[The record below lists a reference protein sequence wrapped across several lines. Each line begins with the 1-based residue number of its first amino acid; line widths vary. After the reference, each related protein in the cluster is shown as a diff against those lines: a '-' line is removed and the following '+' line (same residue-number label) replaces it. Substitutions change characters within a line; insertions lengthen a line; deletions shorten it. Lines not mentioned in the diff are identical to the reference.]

1 MKMAKFYQATGAL
14 VAGMD
19 KKKAARQAASVAS
32 AVANGNGAPHMR
44 VLARVVA
51 HTLTAIG
58 NPQADGAAPVTPGPG
73 SGSGTGPATEPT
85 AGWEQALRA
94 VQKLRQARL
103 SESPTAR
110 IEGASVSDPATT
122 TSEQDGGY
130 CPQDHQSILQGPFAA
145 PAQTVLRGPLDTAN
159 CGDFSFS
166 LYTAQLLVS
175 MLGTS
180 GGIGGEYHVPS
191 LPLHVWTRLIGRG
204 GDPLPIIVYRD
215 HGELAL
221 RVGNVPETRRSA
233 ASART
238 GAAPNPTYKSPEQVE
253 SEQRMLR
260 DQIQQAHDTAMQVNR
275 GIQY

>member
-1 MKMAKFYQATGAL
+1 MKMAKLYEATGAL

-32 AVANGNGAPHMR
+32 AVANGNGAPHVR
-44 VLARVVA
+44 VVARIVA

-58 NPQADGAAPVTPGPG
+58 NPRADGAAAVTPSPG
-73 SGSGTGPATEPT
+73 SGSGAGPA
-85 AGWEQALRA
+85 AGWEQVVRDGR
-94 VQKLRQARL
+94 KLRQARL
-103 SESPTAR
+103 TESPTAR

-130 CPQDHQSILQGPFAA
+130 CPQDHQSILQSPFAA
-145 PAQTVLRGPLDTAN
+145 PAQTVLRGPSDTAN

-204 GDPLPIIVYRD
+204 GHPLPIIVYRD

-221 RVGNVPETRRSA
+221 RVGNVPETS
-233 ASART
+233 RT
-238 GAAPNPTYKSPEQVE
+238 AAPA
-253 SEQRMLR
+253 R
-260 DQIQQAHDTAMQVNR
+260 
-275 GIQY
+275 